1 MIHNHVIIMIIVSN
15 AEYKKKINDNVGC
28 SKDFLLHI
36 ISKKW
41 AFVLKNGEIKTF
53 ELIFRRV
60 LVK

>member
-1 MIHNHVIIMIIVSN
+1 MIIVSN

-28 SKDFLLHI
+28 YKEFLLHI
-36 ISKKW
+36 IPKKW
-41 AFVLKNGEIKTF
+41 AFVLKNGEIKPF